1 MIKISIP
8 QKKDVLK
15 ATCSLR
21 TVSGKWLQTCLKSM
35 EGERGVYI
43 FHKGMEVLYVGKTGG
58 KTMTFGIRLRR
69 HFQKKAAQKGRIWKL
84 LKKYEPVGVSFII
97 DEQICRRITG
107 ARINTKQ
114 LEDEG
119 IRLMEAALI
128 LCWEP
133 IFQPRVGSRNSN

>member
-1 MIKISIP
+1 MTISIP
-8 QKKDVLK
+8 QKQNALK

-21 TVSGKWLQTCLKSM
+21 TVSGRWLQTCLKSM

-43 FHKGMEVLYVGKTGG
+43 FHKGMQVLYVGKTGG

-69 HFQKKAAQKGRIWKL
+69 HFQKKAAQKGRIWRL
-84 LKKYEPVGVSFII
+84 LKKHEPVGVSFII
-97 DEQICRRITG
+97 ADEIARRIKG
-107 ARINTKQ
+107 VRINTKR
-114 LEDEG
+114 LEDEA

-133 IFQPRVGSRNSN
+133 IFQPRLGSKNST